1 MKVCGKTICN
11 TVVAKRVGPTDL
23 YILVNI
29 WQERSTEG
37 VFTVG
42 TTAANMMASGMKTKL
57 RALEPT
63 LG

>member
-1 MKVCGKTICN
+1 M
-11 TVVAKRVGPTDL
+11 DL